1 MPYQG
6 KKELPHPNQ
15 ADKKPGSSQYW
26 PRHRKTRHFLIALA
40 LFAKK
45 KYKNEDEIFISRL
58 YNLVLNLCNQVIY
71 DYTYVF
77 TKNDFVF
84 ILDNDINVM
93 DLLNEFTE
101 DVQKMRKRNRKS

>member
-1 MPYQG
+1 MFS
-6 KKELPHPNQ
+6 KKRNKMLSGQYDYYKIIE
-15 ADKKPGSSQYW
+15 DKV
-26 PRHRKTRHFLIALA
+26 RVI
-40 LFAKK
+40 AKK
-45 KYKNEDEIFISRL
+45 KYKHEDEIFISRL

>member
-1 MPYQG
+1 MFS
-6 KKELPHPNQ
+6 KKRNKMLSGQYDYYKIIE
-15 ADKKPGSSQYW
+15 DKV
-26 PRHRKTRHFLIALA
+26 RVI
-40 LFAKK
+40 AKK

-84 ILDNDINVM
+84 ILDNDINLM

>member
-1 MPYQG
+1 MFS
-6 KKELPHPNQ
+6 KKRNKWLSGQYDYYKIIE
-15 ADKKPGSSQYW
+15 DKV
-26 PRHRKTRHFLIALA
+26 RVI
-40 LFAKK
+40 AKK

>member
-1 MPYQG
+1 MFS
-6 KKELPHPNQ
+6 KKRNKMLSGQYDYYKIIE
-15 ADKKPGSSQYW
+15 DKV
-26 PRHRKTRHFLIALA
+26 RVI
-40 LFAKK
+40 AKK
-45 KYKNEDEIFISRL
+45 KYKNEDEIIISRL

>member
-1 MPYQG
+1 MFSKKRNKMPSGQYDYY
-6 KKELPHPNQ
+6 KIIE
-15 ADKKPGSSQYW
+15 DKV
-26 PRHRKTRHFLIALA
+26 RVI
-40 LFAKK
+40 AKK

>member
-1 MPYQG
+1 MFS
-6 KKELPHPNQ
+6 KKRNKMLSGQYDYYKIIE
-15 ADKKPGSSQYW
+15 DKV
-26 PRHRKTRHFLIALA
+26 RVI
-40 LFAKK
+40 AKK

-58 YNLVLNLCNQVIY
+58 YNLVHNLCNQFIY

-77 TKNDFVF
+77 TKNDFIF
-84 ILDNDINVM
+84 ILYNDINVM

>member
-1 MPYQG
+1 MFS
-6 KKELPHPNQ
+6 KKRNKMLSGQYDYYKIIE
-15 ADKKPGSSQYW
+15 DKV
-26 PRHRKTRHFLIALA
+26 RVI
-40 LFAKK
+40 AKK

-77 TKNDFVF
+77 TKNDFVL
-84 ILDNDINVM
+84 ILDNDIKVM

>member
-1 MPYQG
+1 MFS
-6 KKELPHPNQ
+6 KKRNKMLSGQYDYYKIIE
-15 ADKKPGSSQYW
+15 DKV
-26 PRHRKTRHFLIALA
+26 RVI
-40 LFAKK
+40 AKK

-58 YNLVLNLCNQVIY
+58 YKLVLNLCNQVIY

-77 TKNDFVF
+77 TKNDFVY

>member
-1 MPYQG
+1 MFS
-6 KKELPHPNQ
+6 KKRNKMLSGQYDYYKIIE
-15 ADKKPGSSQYW
+15 DKV
-26 PRHRKTRHFLIALA
+26 RVI
-40 LFAKK
+40 AKK
-45 KYKNEDEIFISRL
+45 KYKNEDEIFISRW